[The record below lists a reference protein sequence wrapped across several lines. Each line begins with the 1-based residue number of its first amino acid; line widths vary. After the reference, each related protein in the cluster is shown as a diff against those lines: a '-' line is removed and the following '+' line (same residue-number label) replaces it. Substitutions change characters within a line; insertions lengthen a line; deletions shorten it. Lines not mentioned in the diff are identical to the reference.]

1 MELFDKAD
9 EQHLAPLKFYANMAL
24 KAEPLNKK
32 SANLLP
38 LKFPFLCAKVL
49 WGIYWNALKLWL
61 KKVPFYDH
69 PETKT

>member
-1 MELFDKAD
+1 
-9 EQHLAPLKFYANMAL
+9 MAL